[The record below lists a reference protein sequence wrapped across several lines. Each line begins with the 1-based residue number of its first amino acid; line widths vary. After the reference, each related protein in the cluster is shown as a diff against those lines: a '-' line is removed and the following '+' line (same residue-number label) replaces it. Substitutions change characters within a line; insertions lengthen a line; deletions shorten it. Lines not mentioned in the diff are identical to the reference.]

1 MTTTEIVSFDLRNS
15 EYQDILDRP
24 EHDRQEDGDRDFN
37 FHNVQK
43 IEMDPEDRKNY
54 FDIEVKPQM
63 NEFKRRIEA
72 EKLYIQHYKKVAKDS
87 FHFRDNCDTVK
98 IGLERNFSQLK
109 TSNRLK
115 LTNE

>member
-1 MTTTEIVSFDLRNS
+1 MTTEIVSFDLRCS

-72 EKLYIQHYKKVAKDS
+72 EKLYIQHYNKGAKDS
-87 FHFRDNCDTVK
+87 FLFHDNFDTVK

-109 TSNRLK
+109 A
-115 LTNE
+115 